1 MIQLVDIFADRSQA
15 IYVPRAIADLSNVVH
30 AQIQEIATEGY
41 ADFSVRWSGMTLMI
55 EARGDKKIIRREL
68 DCFGQ
73 LLMEKITDLEIKSVR
88 VFKADGI
95 TPVSEI
101 IFEMQDDR

>member
-1 MIQLVDIFADRSQA
+1 MIQLVDVFADRTQA
-15 IYVPRAIADLSNVVH
+15 IYVPRAVADLSNVVH
-30 AQIQEIATEGY
+30 RQIQEIAAEGY

-68 DCFGQ
+68 DSFGH
-73 LLMEKITDLEIKSVR
+73 LLMEKVTDLEIKAVR
-88 VFKADGI
+88 IFKADGI